1 MKITIF
7 LYSPVTVFNRANHVI
22 EYESATK
29 AINGIVVPYKHLS
42 DLLPFYGVL
51 IMNVSII
58 IIPNKNLHGI
68 YISYICIFSLHET
81 QVVGGPLQCT
91 QNKLSFILTR

>member
-7 LYSPVTVFNRANHVI
+7 LYSTVTVFNRANHVI

-51 IMNVSII
+51 IMNGSII
-58 IIPNKNLHGI
+58 IIPNKKVHGI
-68 YISYICIFSLHET
+68 YTVNIYIYHIC
-81 QVVGGPLQCT
+81 V
-91 QNKLSFILTR
+91 